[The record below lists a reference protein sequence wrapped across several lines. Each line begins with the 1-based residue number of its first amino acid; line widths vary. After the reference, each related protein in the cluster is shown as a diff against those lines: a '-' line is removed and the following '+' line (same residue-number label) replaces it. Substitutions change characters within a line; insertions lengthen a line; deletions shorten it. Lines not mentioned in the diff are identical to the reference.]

1 MNRALYKLASGSI
14 FASSWSSAA
23 SASSYGAEHAMYGQ
37 RSGDTMDH
45 TVWTRSVNW
54 THVAAAD
61 FSILLAVVRTF
72 VRRRL
77 PSWASWACK
86 QKTMDVHASVQT
98 TKTQGKRAK
107 QQTRC
112 HGVPHARACM
122 ECNGRKRKKTASQRD
137 PWHYSS
143 CTERRPAL
151 TLCTHDDGRWPA
163 PIRFHA
169 YCLSVQMTCFGPY
182 ILRRSCFHYLRWRWT
197 ITLVLSSNC

>member
-98 TKTQGKRAK
+98 TKTQLEEREQNNKRAATVFHMHAHAWNVMGGRGRR
-107 QQTRC
+107 QQGSEI
-112 HGVPHARACM
+112 HGII
-122 ECNGRKRKKTASQRD
+122 
-137 PWHYSS
+137 
-143 CTERRPAL
+143 L
-151 TLCTHDDGRWPA
+151 PA
-163 PIRFHA
+163 PNAGLLWPFVHMTTDGDPLRSVSMHPVCLCRWHA
-169 YCLSVQMTCFGPY
+169 LAHIFCGVVVSTTFADDEP
-182 ILRRSCFHYLRWRWT
+182 LRSF
-197 ITLVLSSNC
+197 